1 MYDIPSNRLSPVGAV
16 ILLHGWGANGKD
28 LLPLAE
34 SLRLPQLRFLALEG
48 KVDVPMTGGKGKGW
62 FMFPP
67 TKSAPNEITDSRE
80 QIVGAI
86 DKLIEEGLPEEKIVL
101 MGFSQGGSMA
111 LNTLVKSR
119 RKLGGIVVMSGFF
132 MDQES
137 LKQNNSFP
145 FETPIFAGHGTYDN
159 LVPFHLA
166 KESIL
171 TLNDAGFSV
180 EWYEYPCEHRI
191 VVEELQD
198 IRLFLG
204 RVFGKDFNVSG
215 V

>member
-80 QIVGAI
+80 QIVDAI
-86 DKLIEEGLPEEKIVL
+86 DKLIEEAGIHGLAVT
-101 MGFSQGGSMA
+101 GSTGEGHA
-111 LNTLVKSR
+111 LS
-119 RKLGGIVVMSGFF
+119 
-132 MDQES
+132 
-137 LKQNNSFP
+137 
-145 FETPIFAGHGTYDN
+145 DN
-159 LVPFHLA
+159 EVA
-166 KESIL
+166 
-171 TLNDAGFSV
+171 
-180 EWYEYPCEHRI
+180 
-191 VVEELQD
+191 
-198 IRLFLG
+198 
-204 RVFGKDFNVSG
+204 
-215 V
+215 